1 MLCLVLLGLFSFFGT
16 GVWRGALR
24 DPWQTCGASDVIRRE
39 RFSRAMRWTSGVR
52 VLLPQVVTC
61 FCIDSRDLYYIC

>member
-24 DPWQTCGASDVIRRE
+24 DPRHTCGASDVIRGSVFKELCDGRLV
-39 RFSRAMRWTSGVR
+39 S
-52 VLLPQVVTC
+52 
-61 FCIDSRDLYYIC
+61 

>member
-24 DPWQTCGASDVIRRE
+24 DPWQTCGASDVIRGSVFQELCDGRLVSE
-39 RFSRAMRWTSGVR
+39 Y
-52 VLLPQVVTC
+52 C
-61 FCIDSRDLYYIC
+61 FHKW